1 MGGLYIDSNTYM
13 GQMNRSLNNIE
24 RYSTIQIEQLNTI
37 TNNTQESKSY
47 ISNLKKYKYHILTT
61 IIITV
66 ITSIITILLSKV
78 I

>member
-1 MGGLYIDSNTYM
+1 MGLYVGGNHYM
-13 GQMNRSLNNIE
+13 EQMNRSLNNIE

-37 TNNTQESKSY
+37 NNNTQESKSY

-61 IIITV
+61 IIITIV
-66 ITSIITILLSKV
+66 TSIITILLSKV

>member
-1 MGGLYIDSNTYM
+1 MGLYLGNSPYIE
-13 GQMNRSLNNIE
+13 QMNRSLNNIE

-37 TNNTQESKSY
+37 NNNTQESKSY

-61 IIITV
+61 IIITIV
-66 ITSIITILLSKV
+66 TSIITILLSKV